1 MVIYLALALTFF
13 NFVGATAARIV
24 LTLYALEIGAPASAV
39 GVIGGL
45 LFLFPLLLS
54 WPIGALADRV
64 GARSLLLFATICGA
78 VSLVLPYFVATL
90 YAFYIAAAL
99 NGLALA
105 FYHVTL
111 QNVIGVG
118 SRPEDRPR
126 NFSNFS
132 ITGALTN
139 FVGPLLAGFSIDH
152 LGHATACLVIA
163 SQSLIAVV
171 LVLIWGRLFP
181 PGNPHAARDM
191 GGAGMLADREVRR
204 MLVVSGLIQL
214 GSDLFQFYL
223 PIYAH
228 SIGLSASAIGAVL
241 ATLAVAAL
249 IVRLFLAQLLK
260 RVAGEKLLFWVFLTG
275 AIGYA
280 LVPLSGNAYALGA
293 VSFFFGLGM
302 GIGIPLTVILMF
314 SRSAEGR
321 SGQTLGLRLTA
332 NNFVR
337 VTGPMV
343 FGVVGSALGLPAIFW
358 ITAAI
363 MASGGLLS
371 RAPAAR
377 SPPRK
382 PDL

>member
-1 MVIYLALALTFF
+1 VVIHLALALTFF

-24 LTLYALEIGAPASAV
+24 LTLYALEIGAPASAI

-64 GARSLLLFATICGA
+64 GARGLLLFATVCGA

-111 QNVIGVG
+111 QNVIGVA

-163 SQSLIAVV
+163 LQSLIAVV
-171 LVLIWGRLFP
+171 LVLIWGRRFP
-181 PGNPHAARDM
+181 PGNPDAARGM
-191 GGAGMLADREVRR
+191 GGAEMLADREVQR
-204 MLVVSGLIQL
+204 MLVVSGLVQL

-260 RVAGEKLLFWVFLTG
+260 RVQGEKLLAWVFATG

-280 LVPLSGNAYALGA
+280 LVPFCGNAPALGL

-337 VTGPMV
+337 VTGPVV

-358 ITAAI
+358 IVAAI

-377 SPPRK
+377 SQSK
-382 PDL
+382 NDG